1 MPSTSLLTKLSADFP
16 TITFQPSAEFFWSPS
31 KAAVHFNDADPLRD
45 NLLLH
50 ELAHGVLGHQEYSR
64 DVELIA
70 METAAWEK
78 AQELAPT
85 YDITIDENAVQ
96 DHLDTY
102 RDWLH
107 ARSLCPKCDA
117 TGLQGTTHSYRCL
130 ACGHEWRANTAQLC
144 ALRRY
149 AVTETSKNPA

>member
-1 MPSTSLLTKLSADFP
+1 MPSTPLLARLTADFP
-16 TITFQPSAEFFWSPS
+16 SITFQPSAEFFWSPVQS
-31 KAAVHFNDADPLRD
+31 TVHFNQADPLCD
-45 NLLLH
+45 SLLLH

-70 METAAWEK
+70 LETAAWDK
-78 AQELAPT
+78 AKELAPT
-85 YDITIDENAVQ
+85 YEISIDEDAVQ

-107 ARSLCPKCDA
+107 ARSSCPSCNA
-117 TGLQGTTHSYRCL
+117 TGLQGTKQTYRCV
-130 ACGHEWRANTAQLC
+130 ACGHEWRANTAQIC

-149 AVTETSKNPA
+149 TLPKTTKNPA